1 LDLMDTM
8 TTKET
13 ATMAAAREFCARPWR
28 GSDLAHTGDLLA
40 PVQGRSVPVAGT
52 DVRDDQVTAI
62 RFSGVA
68 TAPTTG
74 YVYPRLEAPPV

>member
-1 LDLMDTM
+1 MSTTM
-8 TTKET
+8 TEKAMAMT
-13 ATMAAAREFCARPWR
+13 ASREICTRPWM
-28 GSDLAHTGDLLA
+28 GSNTAHAVDLRT
-40 PVQGRSVPVAGT
+40 VQGRSVPVAGIATGDLVVT
-52 DVRDDQVTAI
+52 DG

>member
-1 LDLMDTM
+1 MSTTM
-8 TTKET
+8 TEK
-13 ATMAAAREFCARPWR
+13 AMAMTAAREICTRPWM
-28 GSDLAHTGDLLA
+28 GSNTAHAVDLRT
-40 PVQGRSVPVAGT
+40 VQGRSVPVAGIATGDLVVT
-52 DVRDDQVTAI
+52 DG

>member
-1 LDLMDTM
+1 MDTM

-13 ATMAAAREFCARPWR
+13 AMAAAREFCARPWR

-52 DVRDDQVTAI
+52 DVRDQVIAI

>member
-1 LDLMDTM
+1 MSTM
-8 TTKET
+8 TTEK
-13 ATMAAAREFCARPWR
+13 AMAMTAAREFCTRPWM
-28 GSDLAHTGDLLA
+28 GSNTAHAVDLRT
-40 PVQGRSVPVAGT
+40 VQGRSVPVAGPAT
-52 DVRDDQVTAI
+52 GDVIVTGA

>member
-1 LDLMDTM
+1 MSTM
-8 TTKET
+8 TTEK
-13 ATMAAAREFCARPWR
+13 AMAMTAAREICTRPWM
-28 GSDLAHTGDLLA
+28 GSNTAHAVDLRT
-40 PVQGRSVPVAGT
+40 VQGRSVPAIGFVPVDVIVAGG
-52 DVRDDQVTAI
+52 

>member
-1 LDLMDTM
+1 MSTM
-8 TTKET
+8 TTEKATTMT
-13 ATMAAAREFCARPWR
+13 AIHEICTRVWM
-28 GSDLAHTGDLLA
+28 GSNTSHAVDLRT
-40 PVQGRSVPVAGT
+40 VKGRSVPVAGIAAADLVVT
-52 DVRDDQVTAI
+52 DG